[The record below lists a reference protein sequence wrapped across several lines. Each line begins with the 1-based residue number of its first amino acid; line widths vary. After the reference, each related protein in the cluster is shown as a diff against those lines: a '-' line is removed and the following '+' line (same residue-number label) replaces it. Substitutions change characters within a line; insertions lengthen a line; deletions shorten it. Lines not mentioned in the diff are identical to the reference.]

1 MTSPHTIIIGAGE
14 AGRMLLAEYERRGKG
29 HHVAGFIDD
38 DPGKKGSVISGKQ
51 VFGSSELLHEVI
63 RSYSIDEVII
73 AIPSAKAGVL
83 GKIVSAVMKADPR
96 INIHILPE
104 VEKFFDTVPLT
115 PSLEDVSF
123 ADIFDR
129 DEYTVDIGSMK
140 ARLSGKTVLITGA
153 GGSIGSDLCRQL
165 LKFDAGRIVALGRG
179 EHSIY
184 MLSKT
189 MNEYIDL
196 MEHRPE
202 MVYKISDVKDAA
214 ILEKVFADYRPDIV
228 FHAAAHKHVPL
239 MEFNE
244 AEALKNNV
252 GGTRNVLDLVC
263 RYGVEQCVIVSTDKA
278 VRPVNIMGASKR
290 LSELVAG
297 YYHTA
302 KGCPVSIVRFGNVIG
317 SRGSVIPLFT
327 EQIRRGGPVT
337 VTHPEVTRYFMSIQE
352 AALLVLNSAAYARGG
367 EIFVL
372 DMGKQYRLID
382 IARRLIELYRP
393 FSEKE
398 IGIAI
403 TGLRPGEKLYEE
415 LFYDTRNLLKTDNEK
430 IFMLREDTA
439 ALGESEYTSLLDAV
453 ASGIERFS
461 PLEIRDFI
469 KMYVPEYE
477 YDEIAG
483 DDNGMGRLVQ

>member
-1 MTSPHTIIIGAGE
+1 MTSQHILIIGAGD
-14 AGRMLLAEYERRGKG
+14 AGRMLLSEYERRGKG
-29 HHVAGFIDD
+29 HLVAGFVDD
-38 DPGKKGSVISGKQ
+38 DPGKKELVISGKQ
-51 VFGSSELLHEVI
+51 VFGATDSLQEVI
-63 RSYSIDEVII
+63 GAYSIDEVIV

-83 GKIVSAVMKADPR
+83 GRIVSSVMKVDPR

-129 DEYTVDIGSMK
+129 DEYTVDIDSMK
-140 ARLSGKTVLITGA
+140 ARLSGKTVLVTGA

-189 MNEYIDL
+189 MNEYITL
-196 MEHRPE
+196 MERGPD
-202 MVYKISDVKDAA
+202 MIYKIADVRDAA
-214 ILEKVFADYRPDIV
+214 GLEKVFTIYRPDIV

-252 GGTRNVLDLVC
+252 GGTRNVLDLAC
-263 RYGVEQCVIVSTDKA
+263 RYGVAQCVLVSTDKA
-278 VRPVNIMGASKR
+278 VRPANIMGASKR
-290 LSELVAG
+290 LAELVAR
-297 YYHTA
+297 YYHTS

-352 AALLVLNSAAYARGG
+352 AALLVLNSAAYAKGG

-372 DMGKQYRLID
+372 DMGTQYRLVD
-382 IARRLIELYRP
+382 IARRLIDLYRP
-393 FSEKE
+393 FSDKE

-415 LFYDTRNLLKTDNEK
+415 LFYDTGNLLKTDNEK
-430 IFMLREDTA
+430 IFVLREDTDSLDENEYNDL
-439 ALGESEYTSLLDAV
+439 LGAV
-453 ASGIERFS
+453 TSGIEGFS
-461 PLEIRDFI
+461 PREIRNFI
-469 KMYVPEYE
+469 KKFVPEYM
-477 YDEIAG
+477 YNDIVSDEL
-483 DDNGMGRLVQ
+483 GMGRLVH